1 MLHKI
6 YKKIFSFSAKDL
18 LTTLFILLAIT
29 AACLFI
35 NRFNDGDIYVPMM
48 YSLAVL
54 LVSRYT
60 NGYFWGVF
68 SSILSV
74 VIINYF
80 FTEPHF
86 AFDLLQPGYPIAFAV
101 MLTGCIITGAST
113 TQLVEKEKIRT
124 MAEKE
129 RMRANLLRAVS
140 HDLRTPLTSIS
151 GSASVLIDND
161 GKIDKAERRS
171 LLIEIQE
178 EAQWLIRMV
187 ENLLAVTR
195 ISNENGELHKTVEV
209 VEEIAAEAVQK
220 LKKRYPDAPIRVYVP
235 DDILFVPMDAILI
248 EQVLINLMENSIR
261 HGEHVTKIKLEILQK
276 GEFAVF
282 KLTDNGCGFDRKK
295 LDNLFDGN
303 VSSNNP
309 NSDITK
315 DMGIGL
321 SVCKS
326 IINAHGGSVEAEN
339 IIGGGA
345 CVKFSLPLEAENV

>member
-6 YKKIFSFSAKDL
+6 YKKIFSFSAKDFL
-18 LTTLFILLAIT
+18 ITVFILVAIT

-35 NRFNDGDIYVPMM
+35 NRVNDGDIYVPMM

-54 LVSRYT
+54 LISRYA

-80 FTEPHF
+80 FTEPYF
-86 AFDLLQPGYPIAFAV
+86 VFNLLQPGYPIAFAI
-101 MLTGCIITGAST
+101 MLTVCIITGAST
-113 TQLVEKEKIRT
+113 TQMVEKEKIRT
-124 MAEKE
+124 IAEKE

-151 GSASVLIDND
+151 GSASVLIDNED
-161 GKIDKAERRS
+161 KIDKTERKS

-195 ISNENGELHKTVEV
+195 ISNGNEKLHKTSEM

-282 KLTDNGCGFDRKK
+282 KVTDNGCGFDRKK